1 MLEVFIFFKDE
12 DNSYQ
17 KFKKIETK
25 IWKEFSKNF
34 IFRKIN
40 LNFEL
45 ELSKKYNIK
54 DLPSIIIL
62 KDGKLIRNINGF
74 ITEENLVNILTE
86 IKNKN

>member
-1 MLEVFIFFKDE
+1 MLEVFIFFKDD
-12 DNSYQ
+12 DNSCQ

-74 ITEENLVNILTE
+74 ITEENLTNILTE

>member
-1 MLEVFIFFKDE
+1 M
-12 DNSYQ
+12 
-17 KFKKIETK
+17 
-25 IWKEFSKNF
+25 KEFSKNF

-74 ITEENLVNILTE
+74 ITDENLVNILTE
-86 IKNKN
+86 LKNKN